1 MQIEIRQTKED
12 GIVQIITLDE
22 RWYSKEAGG
31 ILVFNPSITWISIVP
46 SMSFLHIYVCD
57 LDFFAFVT

>member
-22 RWYSKEAGG
+22 RWYSKEKQAASSC
-31 ILVFNPSITWISIVP
+31 SIHR
-46 SMSFLHIYVCD
+46 LRG
-57 LDFFAFVT
+57 